1 MPEPDRAT
9 PPTRV
14 TRGLAAA
21 EEPILEAFARY
32 FYLTAEQLRRLLYG
46 EGSLRY
52 AQDRLK
58 SLMEAGYLLG
68 VERPPRRF
76 GKAARIYTLHTPG
89 RNLVLQMGYV
99 VPPRYRPSEETT
111 KSYRHWD
118 HVVAAVDCLI
128 AFELVTRAVPQIQLV
143 RMLNERQLK
152 LPRWTTKVSFPYRN
166 PASGVVSTVKDRVQP
181 DGFVDLHIR
190 RGGETHQECYYLEA
204 DNGTEYQVK
213 WREKVRAL
221 VAFAND
227 AYRRTFGADPI
238 TIP

>member
-1 MPEPDRAT
+1 MHESALT
-9 PPTRV
+9 APPTRV
-14 TRGLAAA
+14 TRGLAAS
-21 EEPILEAFARY
+21 EQPILEAFARY

-46 EGSLRY
+46 QGSLRY

-68 VERPPRRF
+68 VERPPSRH
-76 GKAARIYTLHTPG
+76 GKAARIYILHTPG

-128 AFELVTRAVPQIQLV
+128 AVELLTRAIPGVQLV

-152 LPRWTTKVSFPYRN
+152 LPRWTTTVRVPHRH
-166 PASGVVSTVKDRVQP
+166 PATGVVRTVSDRVQP
-181 DGFVDLHIR
+181 DGFVDLHLR
-190 RGGETHQECYYLEA
+190 RGAETHQECYYLEA
-204 DNGTEYQVK
+204 DNGSEYQVK

-221 VAFAND
+221 VAFAGG
-227 AYRRTFGADPI
+227 AHRQTFGS
-238 TIP
+238 

>member
-1 MPEPDRAT
+1 MHDPAPAS

-21 EEPILEAFARY
+21 EEPILEALARY

-46 EGSLRY
+46 QGSLRY

-68 VERPPRRF
+68 VERPPSRH

-89 RNLVLQMGYV
+89 RNLVLLMGYV

-128 AFELVTRAVPQIQLV
+128 AFDLLSQSAPSIQLV

-152 LPRWTTKVSFPYRN
+152 LPRWTTTVRVPHRH
-166 PASGVVSTVKDRVQP
+166 PAT
-181 DGFVDLHIR
+181 
-190 RGGETHQECYYLEA
+190 
-204 DNGTEYQVK
+204 
-213 WREKVRAL
+213 
-221 VAFAND
+221 
-227 AYRRTFGADPI
+227 
-238 TIP
+238 

>member
-1 MPEPDRAT
+1 MHESALAS

-32 FYLTAEQLRRLLYG
+32 FYLTAEQLRRLLYSQ
-46 EGSLRY
+46 GSLRY

-68 VERPPRRF
+68 VERPPSRH
-76 GKAARIYTLHTPG
+76 GKASRIYTLHTPG

-128 AFELVTRAVPQIQLV
+128 AFELVTRACPAVALV
-143 RMLNERQLK
+143 RLLNERQLK
-152 LPRWTTKVSFPYRN
+152 TRAWTTRVEVPVRHPRTGDVGLVSD
-166 PASGVVSTVKDRVQP
+166 TVQP
-181 DGFVDLHIR
+181 DGFAELHVR
-190 RGGETHQECYYLEA
+190 RGGEVHQECYYLEA
-204 DNGTEYQVK
+204 DNGTEFQAA

-221 VAFAND
+221 VAF
-227 AYRRTFGADPI
+227 
-238 TIP
+238 